1 MDSHEQRNL
10 APRTLQEGAHR
21 LSRLRLFLRRHRV
34 LKVED
39 QRIGPCSK
47 RFFHAFRPVA
57 GDKEER
63 SEFHLV
69 GCPMLWAKSLPCH
82 LRRCKG
88 RCRKKPEKSVDF
100 RDRKSTRLNSS
111 H

>member
-10 APRTLQEGAHR
+10 APRTLQKGAHR

-69 GCPMLWAKSLPCH
+69 GCPMLWAKRSEE
-82 LRRCKG
+82 RRVGKECVST
-88 RCRKKPEKSVDF
+88 CRSRWSPYP
-100 RDRKSTRLNSS
+100 
-111 H
+111 